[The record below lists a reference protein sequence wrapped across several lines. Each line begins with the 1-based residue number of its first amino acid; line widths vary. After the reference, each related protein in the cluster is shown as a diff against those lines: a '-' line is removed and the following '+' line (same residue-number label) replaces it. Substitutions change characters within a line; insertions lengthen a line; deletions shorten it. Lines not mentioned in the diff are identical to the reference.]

1 MVRGKW
7 MSTGE
12 ISHLDP
18 SLTSYTKISSK
29 WITNLNIRPETVKR
43 LEKKKNIR
51 KTLDDIG
58 LGNEFMNM
66 TPKTQATKTKI
77 NKWDYIKL
85 EAQQKKPNSV
95 EWEAYLQI
103 IYL

>member
-1 MVRGKW
+1 MVQGKW

-12 ISHLDP
+12 IIHLDP

-29 WITNLNIRPETVKR
+29 WITDLNIRPETVKC
-43 LEKKKNIR
+43 LEKKNIR

-77 NKWDYIKL
+77 SKWDYIKL

>member
-1 MVRGKW
+1 MDVYRWNKSFGPF
-7 MSTGE
+7 
-12 ISHLDP
+12 SHIIHKNQLKMNYKFKYKTWNCKP
-18 SLTSYTKISSK
+18 LRK
-29 WITNLNIRPETVKR
+29 
-43 LEKKKNIR
+43 KKKNIR
-51 KTLDDIG
+51 KPLDDIG